1 MLAEEPERTR
11 SGWNTITINELWE
24 EPLRFNQDPGFRD
37 FVVIM
42 TIGAISILIVLLSIY
57 LFFQRRQNDSYFTS
71 KENLLFQQI
80 TAVKKIRRDIA
91 EEFVDAVV
99 NCISP
104 PIAPGESL
112 TARQVGERVTTAMEN
127 FSVANENT
135 KSHKCENTK
144 NRHWT
149 FEAPCTIRI
158 TKSSYQFGG
167 EINLGDVIICA
178 TAIATGIVHALSVCS
193 TPGTFRVCL
202 VNSVLMNDDVKKEID
217 KPV

>member
-1 MLAEEPERTR
+1 MLAEEPARAR
-11 SGWNTITINELWE
+11 SGWNTITINVLWE
-24 EPLRFNQDPGFRD
+24 EPLRFHQEPGFRD

-42 TIGAISILIVLLSIY
+42 TIGAISILIVLLSVY
-57 LFFQRRQNDSYFTS
+57 LFFQRRQNDPYFAS

-80 TAVKKIRRDIA
+80 TAAMKIRRDIS

-104 PIAPGESL
+104 PITPGESL
-112 TARQVGERVTTAMEN
+112 TGQQVRERVTAAMEN
-127 FSVANENT
+127 FSAANENT
-135 KSHKCENTK
+135 KTQKCENNT
-144 NRHWT
+144 NRNWT

-158 TKSSYQFGG
+158 TKSSYQLGG
-167 EINLGDVIICA
+167 EINLGDIIICH
-178 TAIATGIVHALSVCS
+178 TAIATGIVHALSNCS

-217 KPV
+217 KPL